1 MSTRDITVVTGFTI
15 DCDRCGV
22 TITAKAP
29 TNRSTTTALRRFIRE
44 VIDQGWTFWAG
55 RSLRTYCA
63 RCAPSRRSTM
73 TNVTDSWANI

>member
-15 DCDRCGV
+15 D
-22 TITAKAP
+22 
-29 TNRSTTTALRRFIRE
+29 
-44 VIDQGWTFWAG
+44 
-55 RSLRTYCA
+55 TYCA